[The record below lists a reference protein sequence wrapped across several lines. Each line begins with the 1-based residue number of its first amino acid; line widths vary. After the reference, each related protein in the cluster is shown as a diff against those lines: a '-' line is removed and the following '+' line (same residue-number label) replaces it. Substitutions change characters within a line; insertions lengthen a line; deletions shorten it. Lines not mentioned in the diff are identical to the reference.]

1 MRTKPTYKI
10 LILLLGFSLAQEKLE
25 AQDNLYQ
32 YVLLSADKAPNGTGI
47 TLIGS
52 SITINGVSSSGYKG
66 TVGAYKMVQT
76 TGNTSIKAHILSG
89 DKVSITNSNIIEGN
103 IKAGNSSGSTGT
115 VVSIGSSVTLNG
127 NIDSKGNI
135 VVGGG
140 SVNGTVNVFP
150 GTYSGPTP
158 SNPVIGNNPQVPALP
173 TMPAPKTFSS
183 PPTTNITANTTL
195 TSKSHHHYQ
204 EQPAS

>member
-1 MRTKPTYKI
+1 MRSKLTI
-10 LILLLGFSLAQEKLE
+10 RNIFLVLGFILANEKLA

-32 YVLLSADKAPNGTGI
+32 YVLLSSDKQPNGTGV

-115 VVSIGSSVTLNG
+115 VVSIGSSVTLTG
-127 NIDSKGNI
+127 NIDSRGNI

-140 SVNGTVNVFP
+140 SVNGTVNVL

-158 SNPVIGNNPQVPALP
+158 SNPLIGNNPQVPALP
-173 TMPAPKTFSS
+173 AMPAPKNFSV
-183 PPTTNITANTTL
+183 PPIHHMGQMVHK
-195 TSKSHHHYQ
+195 KSSLHF
-204 EQPAS
+204 E

>member
-1 MRTKPTYKI
+1 MRSKLTI
-10 LILLLGFSLAQEKLE
+10 RNIFLVLGFILANEKLA

-32 YVLLSADKAPNGTGI
+32 YVLLSSDKQPNGTGV

-115 VVSIGSSVTLNG
+115 VVSIGSSVTLTG
-127 NIDSKGNI
+127 NIDSRGNI

-140 SVNGTVNVFP
+140 SVNGTVNV
-150 GTYSGPTP
+150 
-158 SNPVIGNNPQVPALP
+158 L
-173 TMPAPKTFSS
+173 
-183 PPTTNITANTTL
+183 
-195 TSKSHHHYQ
+195 
-204 EQPAS
+204 